1 MIQSTKLTK
10 GISDN
15 YTAFILLFI
24 TFITFITNSYGK
36 CEPTKYGRSQ
46 PSSGPQKSIPIPNH
60 LLVIGKFENFQVF
73 LCILYLKKNTKKI
86 MTASIFVQFYSF
98 FTNFVKNHILYF
110 AYFKIN
116 LGWSKNGLNGQKM
129 KKNSKKQQKILS
141 FDNFLTILPPPLI
154 FLLTILLLFL
164 NFRRIQWYQYE
175 NRSKIERL
183 GAFFVKKIKKHKF

>member
-36 CEPTKYGRSQ
+36 CEPTKDGRSQ

-73 LCILYLKKNTKKI
+73 LCILSLKKNTKKI

-98 FTNFVKNHILYF
+98 FYKFCKKTYIIFCIFQNQFGVV
-110 AYFKIN
+110 
-116 LGWSKNGLNGQKM
+116 KNGLNGQKM
-129 KKNSKKQQKILS
+129 RKIVKNSKK
-141 FDNFLTILPPPLI
+141 
-154 FLLTILLLFL
+154 
-164 NFRRIQWYQYE
+164 Y
-175 NRSKIERL
+175 
-183 GAFFVKKIKKHKF
+183 

>member
-36 CEPTKYGRSQ
+36 CEPTKDGRSQ

-73 LCILYLKKNTKKI
+73 LCILSLKKNTKKI

-98 FTNFVKNHILYF
+98 FYKFCKKPYIIFRIFQNQFGVVK
-110 AYFKIN
+110 K
-116 LGWSKNGLNGQKM
+116 WSKWPKNE
-129 KKNSKKQQKILS
+129 KNSKKQQKILS
-141 FDNFLTILPPPLI
+141 FDNFLTILNPP
-154 FLLTILLLFL
+154 
-164 NFRRIQWYQYE
+164 
-175 NRSKIERL
+175 
-183 GAFFVKKIKKHKF
+183 